1 MRMCTTC
8 NGRRIQDSDNNYGV
22 GGAFPPIAPMLESE
36 AENALAMH
44 LFPDSDDSDAAKA
57 GHDISAHCSKARQTE
72 EQGILPE
79 DDAYEVVVK
88 VDEKEHIVTINLS
101 W

>member
-1 MRMCTTC
+1 MRMCTTF
-8 NGRRIQDSDNNYGV
+8 NGRRIQDSENNYGV
-22 GGAFPPIAPMLESE
+22 GGAFPRIAPMLESE

-57 GHDISAHCSKARQTE
+57 GHDISAHCLKARE
-72 EQGILPE
+72 KEQGILP
-79 DDAYEVVVK
+79 DDAYEVMVK
-88 VDEKEHIVTINLS
+88 VDGKEHIVTINLS